1 MALAK
6 SDRNI
11 IINLVENEQV
21 HAQKSTRHL
30 IPYIRLVLTCTYQ
43 ELGDM
48 CQALT
53 SHPLTGNDEL
63 NALQACKLKIV
74 YAQLFITVQ
83 S

>member
-1 MALAK
+1 MHK
-6 SDRNI
+6 NQQD
-11 IINLVENEQV
+11 
-21 HAQKSTRHL
+21 
-30 IPYIRLVLTCTYQ
+30 TYQ